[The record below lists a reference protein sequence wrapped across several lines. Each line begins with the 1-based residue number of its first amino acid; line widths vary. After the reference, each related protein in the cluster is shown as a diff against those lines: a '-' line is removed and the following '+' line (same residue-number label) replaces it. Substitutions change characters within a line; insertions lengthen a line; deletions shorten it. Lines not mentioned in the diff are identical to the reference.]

1 MLEYQE
7 ALSIASLEA
16 FFPASIHQ
24 QGGLCVLHHP
34 VPTLVGCL
42 GDHDPVLLH
51 FARAICIHCP
61 SVPIQHHSLAAC
73 TSIKLQYL
81 SCKTGKCLL
90 RKKKPTNHYYFFLSR
105 LHFMD
110 AFIFLKLGKCLF
122 YKNLNVANF
131 PLLAFLECGGTC
143 QPWLCVCRP
152 RMLLNDELLTASCHA
167 DGSSAT
173 LFRWRPHSWDR
184 QAEGNLSVM
193 KPLAKIPSSGEEE
206 CDIEKAPKWN

>member
-90 RKKKPTNHYYFFLSR
+90 RKKKTNQ
-105 LHFMD
+105 
-110 AFIFLKLGKCLF
+110 
-122 YKNLNVANF
+122 
-131 PLLAFLECGGTC
+131 PLLFFSIA
-143 QPWLCVCRP
+143 
-152 RMLLNDELLTASCHA
+152 LTFYGRIYFSEA
-167 DGSSAT
+167 
-173 LFRWRPHSWDR
+173 R
-184 QAEGNLSVM
+184 
-193 KPLAKIPSSGEEE
+193 
-206 CDIEKAPKWN
+206 

>member
-1 MLEYQE
+1 MGAAQWCWSTGE
-7 ALSIASLEA
+7 LSAQPPQKP
-16 FFPASIHQ
+16 FFLHPSISKESSACPTTPMPAS
-24 QGGLCVLHHP
+24 
-34 VPTLVGCL
+34 VGCL
-42 GDHDPVLLH
+42 GDHNPVPLH

-81 SCKTGKCLL
+81 SCKTGRKMFAQE
-90 RKKKPTNHYYFFLSR
+90 KKKQPTNHYYFFLSC

-110 AFIFLKLGKCLF
+110 AFIFLKLCKCLF

-152 RMLLNDELLTASCHA
+152 WMLLNDELLTASCHA
-167 DGSSAT
+167 DGSSVS
-173 LFRWRPHSWDR
+173 LLRWHPHS
-184 QAEGNLSVM
+184 
-193 KPLAKIPSSGEEE
+193 
-206 CDIEKAPKWN
+206 